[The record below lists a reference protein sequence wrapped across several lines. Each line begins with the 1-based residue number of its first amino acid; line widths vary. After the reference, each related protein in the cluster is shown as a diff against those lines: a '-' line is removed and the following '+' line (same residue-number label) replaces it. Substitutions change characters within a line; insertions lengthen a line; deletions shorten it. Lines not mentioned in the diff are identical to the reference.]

1 MNSISVV
8 SISRPFVYRAR
19 VCPAPPISSPL
30 LEMLLLARDP
40 PLSYTDIY
48 EACDR
53 LSTRLSVNSYHALTL
68 DR

>member
-19 VCPAPPISSPL
+19 VCPAPPIFLPPLPL

-40 PLSYTDIY
+40 PLSHTDIY
-48 EACDR
+48 ETCDR
-53 LSTRLSVNSYHALTL
+53 LSTQHQPRITL
-68 DR
+68 